1 MKNTCFISVFILIFL
16 SQCWKNIDPFSPKN
30 HSSIA
35 RSAQLETPLKTIA
48 NGKLKFPSLH
58 CLLVNFGMFQ
68 NYTKVDRK
76 KWRMQ
81 AS

>member
-1 MKNTCFISVFILIFL
+1 MMKNTCFISVFISIFNL

-58 CLLVNFGMFQ
+58 CLLVNFGIMF
-68 NYTKVDRK
+68 
-76 KWRMQ
+76 
-81 AS
+81 